1 MESVDNP
8 SDFIHLF
15 EPSQGG
21 SGRTLLLLHG
31 TGGSERDLIPL
42 AEALVPGAALLSPRG
57 KVLEGG
63 VAARFFRRHGEG
75 NLDLDD
81 LVEKTDELAG
91 FVRNSARVYG
101 FELAKLTAIGF
112 SNGAN
117 IATSLLLRHPD
128 LLQGAALLR
137 PMFFDL
143 PGPPADLAGRQVLIA
158 AGANDPLIPTDQPE
172 RLAKLLGR
180 RGAAVPTNSAPGAG
194 HGLDQQDLEVLRS
207 WI

>member
-117 IATSLLLRHPD
+117 IATSPSDLPNCSEGWGLLSPPTLLRGWGTG
-128 LLQGAALLR
+128 LTSRILR
-137 PMFFDL
+137 S
-143 PGPPADLAGRQVLIA
+143 
-158 AGANDPLIPTDQPE
+158 
-172 RLAKLLGR
+172 
-180 RGAAVPTNSAPGAG
+180 SAPGF
-194 HGLDQQDLEVLRS
+194 DPKRS
-207 WI
+207 PLTSRLATLARGCQTVPPEERMTGEK

>member
-1 MESVDNP
+1 MTSVSDP
-8 SDFIHLF
+8 PDFIHLF
-15 EPSQGG
+15 EPPKNG

-31 TGGSERDLIPL
+31 TGGGERDLLPL
-42 AEALVPGAALLSPRG
+42 AGALVPEAAVLSPRG

-75 NLDLDD
+75 VLDIDD
-81 LVEKTDELAG
+81 LIERTDELAG
-91 FVRNSARVYG
+91 FVREAAGRYEFDVAG
-101 FELAKLTAIGF
+101 LTAIGF

-117 IATSLLLRHPD
+117 IATSLLLRHPE

-143 PGPPADLAGRQVLIA
+143 PGPPADLAGKQVLIA
-158 AGANDPLIPTDQPE
+158 AGASDPLIPTGQPE
-172 RLAKLLGR
+172 RLAGLLEGF
-180 RGAAVPTNSAPGAG
+180 GAAVTTSIAPGAG